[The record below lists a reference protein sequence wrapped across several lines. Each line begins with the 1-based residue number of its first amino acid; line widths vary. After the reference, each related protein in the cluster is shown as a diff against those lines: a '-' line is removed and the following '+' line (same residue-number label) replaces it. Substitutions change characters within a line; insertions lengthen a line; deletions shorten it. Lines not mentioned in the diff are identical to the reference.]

1 LEVVAE
7 RIEGNVRALEGAF
20 IRVVAYHS
28 LTGKQIDKQLAHD
41 VLNGLYGP
49 VRRAQPATS
58 VEAIQA
64 ATCEVFGICH
74 EELVSTDRSARLAWP
89 RQLAMY
95 LAREHT
101 SESLPSI
108 ARRFGGRNH
117 TTVLHA
123 CRRAATRLEDD
134 AGARIAAARI
144 RALLDRQQC

>member
-1 LEVVAE
+1 
-7 RIEGNVRALEGAF
+7 
-20 IRVVAYHS
+20 
-28 LTGKQIDKQLAHD
+28 
-41 VLNGLYGP
+41 
-49 VRRAQPATS
+49 
-58 VEAIQA
+58 
-64 ATCEVFGICH
+64 
-74 EELVSTDRSARLAWP
+74 
-89 RQLAMY
+89 MY